1 MKKTI
6 FVFSALI
13 IALLVLF
20 QISKYSIISGG
31 IKTELVITSIAVVAF
46 FIGAVINKKAIKPS
60 EETTSEIN
68 HQKIKDLEITSREY
82 EVLELIAKG
91 FSNKEI
97 AATLFLSESTIKTHV
112 SNLLNKLNAKRRT
125 QAIQIAKELEI
136 I

>member
-46 FIGAVINKKAIKPS
+46 FIGAIINKKAIKPS

-68 HQKIKDLEITSREY
+68 HQKIKELEITSREY
-82 EVLELIAKG
+82 EVLALIAKG

-97 AATLFLSESTIKTHV
+97 AATLFLSKSTIKTHV